1 MISRLSCPPTII
13 NTMAYEHAVLGE
25 AVVTAAVLLLLLLLL
40 LLSGC
45 DLQIRAIPR

>member
-1 MISRLSCPPTII
+1 MS
-13 NTMAYEHAVLGE
+13 YVHAVLGE
-25 AVVTAAVLLLLLLLL
+25 DVVTAAVLLLLLL

>member
-1 MISRLSCPPTII
+1 
-13 NTMAYEHAVLGE
+13 MAYEHAVLGE

-40 LLSGC
+40 SGC

>member
-40 LLSGC
+40 LSGC

>member
-1 MISRLSCPPTII
+1 
-13 NTMAYEHAVLGE
+13 MAYEHAVLGE

-45 DLQIRAIPR
+45 DLQIKAIPR

>member
-1 MISRLSCPPTII
+1 
-13 NTMAYEHAVLGE
+13 MAYEHAVLGE

-40 LLSGC
+40 LSGC